1 MHDKQSSALDTQ
13 ASSPLIS
20 ISQGS
25 TGPHPFPYYEPLLPM
40 PPYQTQALQAA
51 LQDNILASVPTL
63 PVTPQDSKQFIIN
76 TGASITI
83 VNSKKDFISSI
94 ELTNT
99 GEVTGIASGLAVH
112 GIGTIALWL
121 WADDNTM
128 QHITL
133 PHCLYVLA
141 CPVGL
146 LCPWHLAAHTG
157 HMTDGFN
164 ALADH
169 GILMCNSSKIH
180 VNYDDSTGL
189 PIVSTFGELNHFVQ
203 YCASLC
209 SAYNTLTSSP
219 PSPVV
224 QFKQNLSPQK

>member
-1 MHDKQSSALDTQ
+1 
-13 ASSPLIS
+13 
-20 ISQGS
+20 
-25 TGPHPFPYYEPLLPM
+25 
-40 PPYQTQALQAA
+40 
-51 LQDNILASVPTL
+51 
-63 PVTPQDSKQFIIN
+63 
-76 TGASITI
+76 
-83 VNSKKDFISSI
+83 
-94 ELTNT
+94 
-99 GEVTGIASGLAVH
+99 VH

-224 QFKQNLSPQK
+224 QFKQNLSPQKRTNWSCMSVAITCIWGLSMNWFQGVSSGLILP